1 MNIPLVR
8 NDLIP
13 NFRSTSPPTN
23 RTTNKIARERSPP
36 SQNYFP
42 RHDSV
47 PRNQLVNAPVLN
59 PAQKAGPGE
68 SDAFRVY
75 VRLRPLNSKEISNNT
90 TRKGSTVE
98 ARDDMVR

>member
-36 SQNYFP
+36 TQNYLS
-42 RHDSV
+42 HQDNM
-47 PRNQLVNAPVLN
+47 PRNQILSTPGQNTTQKPV
-59 PAQKAGPGE
+59 QSE
-68 SDAFRVY
+68 SDPFKVF
-75 VRLRPLNSKEISNNT
+75 VRIRPLNSKEINNNT
-90 TRKGSTVE
+90 TRKGQLLK
-98 ARDDMVR
+98 